1 MTASHLPYRWRML
14 GTTQETAMGY
24 IIAAE
29 HLANKEASSVSYE
42 AGTAAEAWEK
52 VLELQAD
59 GYTVRATT
67 SEGTAVALDDLK
79 VRALSTEGP

>member
-1 MTASHLPYRWRML
+1 
-14 GTTQETAMGY
+14 MGY

-29 HLANKEASSVSYE
+29 NLASKEAPSGSYE
-42 AGTAAEAWEK
+42 ADTATEAWEK

-67 SEGTAVALDDLK
+67 SEGTDVALDDLK